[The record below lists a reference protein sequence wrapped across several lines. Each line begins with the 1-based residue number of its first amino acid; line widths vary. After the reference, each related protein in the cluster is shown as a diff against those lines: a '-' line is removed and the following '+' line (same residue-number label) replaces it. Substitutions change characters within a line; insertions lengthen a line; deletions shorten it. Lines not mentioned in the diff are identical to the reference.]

1 MSESTPVTMRDLL
14 SCVPEHPVPYEGD
27 VVHLSYDRAGG
38 PVGVKVDSEKS
49 GLATV
54 VVSVPAAEAERSMDL
69 ARRAVVRGCGFDAE
83 DPAGVANARSAM
95 GAMRFADTVNDLARQ
110 RMFSFA
116 CMRTRILPF
125 LAPEYAPDGGPQP
138 GSDYEFQVRVH
149 LRPRVELT
157 SYDPVEMTLPARAE
171 VTEAD
176 VDERLKAI
184 VGGMLRWDDVPEE
197 ARAGLERLR
206 GQVREQLEAEAENA
220 RLGSSVDACA
230 DLLAER
236 LVREPDPRYVEL
248 MRDEMANRFAANV
261 EAGGTT
267 WQAYTADPSFDME
280 RFKAQMTAS
289 ALTALRRGLALDALA
304 EHLGIEVT
312 EADILAAVLPMAG
325 PGQQQVAAQA
335 MFDSGQLPQLCEVA
349 RRAKAGEWLARRAAE
364 RERAAE

>member
-1 MSESTPVTMRDLL
+1 MSEPTTVTMRELL
-14 SCVPEHPVPYEGD
+14 ACVPEHPVPHEGD
-27 VVHLSYDRAGG
+27 VVHLSYDRAAG
-38 PVGVKVDSEKS
+38 PVGVRVDSEK
-49 GLATV
+49 GGIATV
-54 VVSVPAAEAERSMDL
+54 VVDVPAAEAERSMDL
-69 ARRAVVRGCGFDAE
+69 ARRAVVRGCGFDSE
-83 DPAGVANARSAM
+83 DPEGVAKARSAM
-95 GAMRFADTVNDLARQ
+95 GAMRFADAVNALARQ

-125 LAPEYAPDGGPQP
+125 LAPEYVPDEGPRP

-157 SYDPVEMTLPARAE
+157 SYDPVDVALPARAE

-176 VDERLKAI
+176 VDERLKQI
-184 VGGMLRWDDVPEE
+184 VGGALRWDDVPEE
-197 ARAGLERLR
+197 AHAGLQRLR
-206 GQVREQLEAEAENA
+206 GQVRGQLEGEAENA
-220 RLGSSVDACA
+220 RLGASVDACA

-236 LVREPDPRYVEL
+236 LVRDPDPRYVEL

-267 WQAYTADPSFDME
+267 WQAYTADPGFDME
-280 RFKAQMTAS
+280 RFKAQMTAN

-312 EADILAAVLPMAG
+312 EADILAAVLPMSG

-364 RERAAE
+364 REGAAE